1 MSFWAGVVALVVA
14 VAACLA
20 GDATTLLSGLAEIGA
35 VLALFTIVCAAEAW
49 N

>member
-1 MSFWAGVVALVVA
+1 MSIWAAVLALLAAVGALWADPMTVVSGAAEVA
-14 VAACLA
+14 
-20 GDATTLLSGLAEIGA
+20 A